1 MTRKRWF
8 ITGTD
13 TDAGKTVV
21 AEALLTACKDA
32 GFLTAGLKPV
42 AAGGIHLKDGFFNE
56 DALMLQAAASQKDRY
71 EDVNPYLFEQP
82 IAPHIA
88 AANEGREIV
97 FSECA
102 ERCRPVID
110 SPADIVVVEGAGG
123 WLVPLNDQKTVAD
136 LAGPLGCEIILVVG
150 LKLGCLNHALLTV
163 ASIEASGLKLAGWV
177 ANHLSSNM
185 PYSHE
190 NIATLK
196 GKIAA
201 PLIAEIPFLSA
212 IDKESSAVYINIPTL
227 LEETAS

>member
-1 MTRKRWF
+1 VTKKRWF

-13 TDAGKTVV
+13 TDAGKTVF
-21 AEALLTACKDA
+21 ATGLLSACTDA
-32 GFLTAGLKPV
+32 GFLTAALKPV

-56 DALMLQAAASQKDRY
+56 DALMLQVAASQKDSY
-71 EDVNPYLFEQP
+71 KDVNPYLFEQP

-88 AANEGREIV
+88 AANEGRKIG
-97 FSECA
+97 FSECV
-102 ERCRPVID
+102 ERCRSIID

-136 LAGPLGCEIILVVG
+136 LAEPLGCEIILVVG

-177 ANHLSSNM
+177 ANHLSSDM
-185 PYSHE
+185 PYNHE

-196 GKIAA
+196 EKIVA
-201 PLIAEIPFLSA
+201 PLVAEIPFLSA
-212 IDKESSAVYINIPTL
+212 IDTESSAVYIDIPTL
-227 LEETAS
+227 LEETES